1 MIILLVY
8 RKSKSGG
15 IKTSM
20 MEPFFRFEYYSSREF
35 ETLSKRTMQFL
46 FIKMLNKWDSSDDD
60 NNVGN

>member
-1 MIILLVY
+1 
-8 RKSKSGG
+8 
-15 IKTSM
+15 M